1 MWNFAVDEIHDMMWN
16 QKCNRLRHEGYSP
29 DLLQIFNLIN
39 ISPGVFCLQQLR
51 GVQNL
56 TIYPYF
62 HGINEN
68 VGFGRTG
75 P

>member
-16 QKCNRLRHEGYSP
+16 QKCNRLRREGYSP
-29 DLLQIFNLIN
+29 DLLQISNR
-39 ISPGVFCLQQLR
+39 GFCLQQLR